1 MVWLNLTMLL
11 CIIWSSNSCEP
22 NTQIGRNPVFLN
34 SLFCTCI
41 LVLFL
46 SISYPCIV
54 GILQFKRAL
63 TELLLLQIF
72 VKENLAWFV
81 PLLLRRRP
89 PQLSCSNDRRVQHSR
104 DPTTRLSF
112 AASDLIHCRQQ
123 PWKLHY
129 HHQPSRWPRE
139 LYGSA
144 REVAV
149 FRVCLRYTSVIITCY
164 FIVQSWVLN
173 CPWVSYRASNE

>member
-11 CIIWSSNSCEP
+11 CILWSSNCCES

-41 LVLFL
+41 SILFL

-63 TELLLLQIF
+63 TELLLLQIV
-72 VKENLAWFV
+72 VKENLVWCV
-81 PLLLRRRP
+81 PLLLRHRP
-89 PQLSCSNDRRVQHSR
+89 PQLSCLNDRRVQHSR
-104 DPTTRLSF
+104 DLVSRLSF
-112 AASDLIHCRQQ
+112 AASDLLPHCRQ

-129 HHQPSRWPRE
+129 HHQPNRWPRG
-139 LYGSA
+139 LHGST
-144 REVAV
+144 REVAL
-149 FRVCLRYTSVIITCY
+149 FRVCLRYALLNIICY
-164 FIVQSWVLN
+164 FIVLFTD
-173 CPWVSYRASNE
+173 

>member
-11 CIIWSSNSCEP
+11 CILWSSNCCES

-41 LVLFL
+41 PILFL

-63 TELLLLQIF
+63 TELLLLQIV

-89 PQLSCSNDRRVQHSR
+89 PQLSCSNDRRVQHNR
-104 DPTTRLSF
+104 DPASRLSF
-112 AASDLIHCRQQ
+112 ATSDLLPCRPQSRQ
-123 PWKLHY
+123 LHY
-129 HHQPSRWPRE
+129 HHQLSRWPWG
-139 LYGSA
+139 LHGSA
-144 REVAV
+144 KEVAL
-149 FRVCLRYTSVIITCY
+149 FRVCLRYALCI
-164 FIVQSWVLN
+164 
-173 CPWVSYRASNE
+173 A

>member
-11 CIIWSSNSCEP
+11 CILWSSNCCES

-41 LVLFL
+41 PILFL

-54 GILQFKRAL
+54 GILQFKWAL
-63 TELLLLQIF
+63 TELLLLQIV
-72 VKENLAWFV
+72 VKEKLAWFV

-104 DPTTRLSF
+104 ESTSKLSL
-112 AASDLIHCRQQ
+112 ATSDLLPHCRQT
-123 PWKLHY
+123 WKLHY
-129 HHQPSRWPRE
+129 HHQPRRWPRG
-139 LYGSA
+139 LHGSA
-144 REVAV
+144 REVTL
-149 FRVCLRYTSVIITCY
+149 FRACLRYASLNITCY
-164 FIVQSWVLN
+164 FIVLFTD
-173 CPWVSYRASNE
+173 